1 MNSAAETLRA
11 LEARSERAIVQ
22 ELRLMVKEVRAM
34 RSSLIP
40 EDRAHADALLLKLN
54 RLEAQQSVGG
64 VTADDASLQQPGLHR
79 ASSFAVPPSAFR
91 LTVFQDAYDDVE
103 A

>member
-1 MNSAAETLRA
+1 MNSPAETLRA

-34 RSSLIP
+34 RSSLTP
-40 EDRAHADALLLKLN
+40 EDRAHADALLLKLGH
-54 RLEAQQSVGG
+54 LEAEQSVAG
-64 VTADDASLQQPGLHR
+64 VAADEATLQQPAL
-79 ASSFAVPPSAFR
+79 ASAPSLAVPPPAFS
-91 LTVFQDAYDDVE
+91 VIVCHAEYDDVE

>member
-1 MNSAAETLRA
+1 MTSAAEILRA

-34 RSSLIP
+34 HSSLTP
-40 EDRAHADALLLKLN
+40 EDRAHADALLLKLG
-54 RLEAQQSVGG
+54 RLEAEQRVAG
-64 VTADDASLQQPGLHR
+64 VAADEATLQQPDL
-79 ASSFAVPPSAFR
+79 ASAPSLAVPPSAFGVI
-91 LTVFQDAYDDVE
+91 VFHSEYDDVE

>member
-1 MNSAAETLRA
+1 MNSLAETLRD

-54 RLEAQQSVGG
+54 RLEAEQSVGG
-64 VTADDASLQQPGLHR
+64 VTADDASPQQPDLHSAPR
-79 ASSFAVPPSAFR
+79 LAVPPSAFR
-91 LTVFQDAYDDVE
+91 VIFFQAAYDDVE

>member
-1 MNSAAETLRA
+1 MNSLAETLRD

-40 EDRAHADALLLKLN
+40 ENRAHADALLLKLG
-54 RLEAQQSVGG
+54 RLEAEQSVGG
-64 VTADDASLQQPGLHR
+64 IAADEASLQQPDLTS
-79 ASSFAVPPSAFR
+79 APSLAVPAPAFR
-91 LTVFQDAYDDVE
+91 VTFFHAEYGDVE

>member
-34 RSSLIP
+34 HSSLTP
-40 EDRAHADALLLKLN
+40 EDRAYADVLLLKLG
-54 RLEAQQSVGG
+54 RLEAEQSVGG
-64 VTADDASLQQPGLHR
+64 IAADAASLQQPDVHSAPSL
-79 ASSFAVPPSAFR
+79 AVPALAFR
-91 LTVFQDAYDDVE
+91 ITLFHTEYGDVE

>member
-1 MNSAAETLRA
+1 
-11 LEARSERAIVQ
+11 
-22 ELRLMVKEVRAM
+22 MVKEVRAM

-54 RLEAQQSVGG
+54 RLEAEQSVGS
-64 VTADDASLQQPGLHR
+64 VTADDASLQQPDLHP
-79 ASSFAVPPSAFR
+79 APSLAMPPSSFRDTF
-91 LTVFQDAYDDVE
+91 FQAAYDDVE